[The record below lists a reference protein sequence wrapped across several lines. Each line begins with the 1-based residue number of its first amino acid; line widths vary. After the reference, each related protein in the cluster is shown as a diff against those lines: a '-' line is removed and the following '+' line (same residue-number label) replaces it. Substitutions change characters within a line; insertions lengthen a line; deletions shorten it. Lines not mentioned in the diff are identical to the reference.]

1 MSLSV
6 LENIKKQLNVSN
18 LYLILFFLYSLRI
31 FGIQDEILWVWAVI
45 GILYFVVR
53 QKKLLLG
60 FQGVILC
67 VITPVYALVYKY
79 YFTEIRGYTWKDAIY
94 MIFLPVFM
102 YILSRQFAYKKK
114 EKMLELGLWCIAAGT
129 FFYSL
134 LNHWMYLKYG
144 FPWGGRI
151 SVEFWSGDA
160 IYATESSFWAVFI
173 TALAGYGICCLL
185 RREWGRGIAA
195 WAGVIIGNIINVQIK
210 NRMVFMTA
218 LVAAVISLGMFFILN
233 RKNGKAVWRAVIA
246 LAVVLLAAAAVY
258 YGNLEEIQQ
267 SSFYLSVINRDGGIL
282 HNVRFDMI
290 IDSLRQIPQNLTGG
304 GHIHPAGY
312 YAVHNYWL
320 QVASDTGIVT
330 FILWIIYNILVIID
344 AIRLVFI
351 KNIDSK
357 VKYMVIPMI
366 AAVAAYM
373 MMEQAGTGKWYYVN
387 FYVMLAAMMHQMIQ
401 NKKREKQ
408 NADSKVLRRSRKSD
422 V

>member
-1 MSLSV
+1 MSV

-144 FPWGGRI
+144 FPWGGPYI
-151 SVEFWSGDA
+151 
-160 IYATESSFWAVFI
+160 
-173 TALAGYGICCLL
+173 
-185 RREWGRGIAA
+185 
-195 WAGVIIGNIINVQIK
+195 
-210 NRMVFMTA
+210 
-218 LVAAVISLGMFFILN
+218 
-233 RKNGKAVWRAVIA
+233 
-246 LAVVLLAAAAVY
+246 
-258 YGNLEEIQQ
+258 
-267 SSFYLSVINRDGGIL
+267 GGIL
-282 HNVRFDMI
+282 ERRRHLCHGIQLLGCLYHSPGRI
-290 IDSLRQIPQNLTGG
+290 WNLLSAAQGMG
-304 GHIHPAGY
+304 KRNRCVGRRHHWKY
-312 YAVHNYWL
+312 Y
-320 QVASDTGIVT
+320 
-330 FILWIIYNILVIID
+330 
-344 AIRLVFI
+344 
-351 KNIDSK
+351 
-357 VKYMVIPMI
+357 
-366 AAVAAYM
+366 
-373 MMEQAGTGKWYYVN
+373 
-387 FYVMLAAMMHQMIQ
+387 
-401 NKKREKQ
+401 
-408 NADSKVLRRSRKSD
+408 
-422 V
+422 